1 VATAGSI
8 ADASRRLSVS
18 QSTISEQVKSLEEF
32 LETPLFDR
40 RKGGLRLNHCGQRV
54 LEHSKV
60 MFKSARRMLQDLK
73 PDLDSSDW
81 VLEVGVSP
89 TVSRFLTTQRLLP
102 LFRLNGVLPRVRFG
116 TNGDLFEDLLSGE
129 LDLVIS
135 ENEVPDNIQGRVGVR
150 KMVETPLVIVAA
162 PALASEVAQFP
173 DGLAAIPLLTYT
185 RNSRYRWELDSW
197 LFDNGLAPPVV
208 GEVEDTTLLT
218 ELAKRGTGAAA
229 LPRSMVEESV
239 KSGELIEFGALSDA
253 SATVFTQFAEV
264 NTPDLVLRAVNAL
277 IAAP

>member
-1 VATAGSI
+1 
-8 ADASRRLSVS
+8 
-18 QSTISEQVKSLEEF
+18 
-32 LETPLFDR
+32 
-40 RKGGLRLNHCGQRV
+40 
-54 LEHSKV
+54 
-60 MFKSARRMLQDLK
+60 
-73 PDLDSSDW
+73 
-81 VLEVGVSP
+81 
-89 TVSRFLTTQRLLP
+89 
-102 LFRLNGVLPRVRFG
+102 
-116 TNGDLFEDLLSGE
+116 LLSGE

-264 NTPDLVLRAVNAL
+264 NTPELVLRAVNAL